1 MRGSSR
7 LAASV
12 LVLCGACVVLL
23 TRLQV
28 GRPAVLLKLGAV
40 FYDPRQA
47 LYAPPMQVP
56 SDLRLP
62 HNAGPEDAMS
72 PEDALVIAS
81 RRIDEAY
88 EELRRR
94 QERLLREEEE
104 FDMDRTGD
112 SLERRTHQERLEAAA
127 KELAEYARLLNSKKE
142 AIDARRRQLEI
153 AASSPYIAYSDAVQ
167 KAAGEQWVVPPPV
180 QDGVQMNINVNH
192 HKRGPVNMNIN
203 VDDRYAEDR
212 DDKDDK
218 YDGETPSAAEGKAY
232 EEAHM
237 SAAYRPDE
245 TMIRHQVPLDSAA
258 WTRFAPPAASP
269 PAASPPARNSNE
281 GRALKGAAGKAKLT
295 AEEQADGRAMLQHI
309 RNKMDKA
316 MESQGSKMGKA
327 RKAGSSRKTQDGH
340 RAHRAIKSRA
350 AAPAHAE
357 KAAKVSN
364 SDFAPTVPV
373 PAGTPAA
380 APGHADKKRRSTLH
394 SGAAAAVE
402 AAGGAHGIVHPGK
415 GKIRI
420 SKAQQLVDHLP
431 KSVLKKLQ
439 VAENAAGVGAEG
451 PGGGSE
457 ITGWGEGAKPAAQK
471 AKAGKPRAAKAPAP
485 AAGTALE
492 KKGLG
497 GSKLKPM
504 FDFNFDGFGM
514 KLAGEVQTWQPG
526 AAAWYAYVPP
536 EEQDDQMRR
545 SSLEVDG
552 YSAARP
558 AGAGASLGFVVASA
572 LLVLG
577 LARRP

>member
-1 MRGSSR
+1 MMGSSR

-23 TRLQV
+23 TRLPV
-28 GRPAVLLKLGAV
+28 GRAAEMLQLGAV

-47 LYAPPMQVP
+47 LYAAPVQVP
-56 SDLRLP
+56 SDVRLP

-104 FDMDRTGD
+104 LDMDRTGD
-112 SLERRTHQERLEAAA
+112 SLERRMHQERLEAAA
-127 KELAEYARLLNSKKE
+127 NELAEYARLLNSKKE

-180 QDGVQMNINVNH
+180 EDGVQMNINVNH

-203 VDDRYAEDR
+203 VDDRYAKDR

-218 YDGETPSAAEGKAY
+218 YDGETSSAAEGKAY

-245 TMIRHQVPLDSAA
+245 TMIRHRVPLDSAA

-269 PAASPPARNSNE
+269 PAENANE
-281 GRALKGAAGKAKLT
+281 GQALKGAAGKAKLT

-327 RKAGSSRKTQDGH
+327 RKAGSSRKMQDGH

-357 KAAKVSN
+357 KAAKVSK
-364 SDFAPTVPV
+364 SDFAATLPV
-373 PAGTPAA
+373 PAGTASTAAA
-380 APGHADKKRRSTLH
+380 APGHADKNRRSTLH

-402 AAGGAHGIVHPGK
+402 AAGGAHGIVQPGK

-420 SKAQQLVDHLP
+420 SQAQQLVDHLP

-471 AKAGKPRAAKAPAP
+471 AKTGKAPAP
-485 AAGTALE
+485 AARTALA
-492 KKGLG
+492 KKGLR

-558 AGAGASLGFVVASA
+558 AGAGASLGFVVASV

>member
-12 LVLCGACVVLL
+12 LVLSGACVVLL

-28 GRPAVLLKLGAV
+28 VRSAELLQLEAVL
-40 FYDPRQA
+40 YDPRQA
-47 LYAPPMQVP
+47 LYSPPVQVP
-56 SDLRLP
+56 SDVRLP

-94 QERLLREEEE
+94 HERLLREEEE
-104 FDMDRTGD
+104 LDMDRTGD
-112 SLERRTHQERLEAAA
+112 SLERRMHQERLEAAA

-142 AIDARRRQLEI
+142 AIDARRRQLEM

-180 QDGVQMNINVNH
+180 EDGVQMNINVNH

-203 VDDRYAEDR
+203 VDDRYAED
-212 DDKDDK
+212 DKDDK
-218 YDGETPSAAEGKAY
+218 YGDETPSTAEGKAY

-269 PAASPPARNSNE
+269 PAENANE
-281 GRALKGAAGKAKLT
+281 GQALKGASGKAKLT

-309 RNKMDKA
+309 RNKMDVA

-327 RKAGSSRKTQDGH
+327 GKAASSRKAQAGH

-357 KAAKVSN
+357 KAAKVSK
-364 SDFAPTVPV
+364 SDFAVALPV
-373 PAGTPAA
+373 PGTAA
-380 APGHADKKRRSTLH
+380 APGHAEKKRRTTLH
-394 SGAAAAVE
+394 SGAE
-402 AAGGAHGIVHPGK
+402 AAGGAHGVVQPGK

-420 SKAQQLVDHLP
+420 SRAQQLVDHLP

-439 VAENAAGVGAEG
+439 AAENAAGVGAEG
-451 PGGGSE
+451 LGAGSE
-457 ITGWGEGAKPAAQK
+457 VTGLGEGAKPAAQAGK
-471 AKAGKPRAAKAPAP
+471 AGKPGKPRAAKAPAP
-485 AAGTALE
+485 VAGTALA
-492 KKGLG
+492 KKGMG

-526 AAAWYAYVPP
+526 AAAWYAYAPP

-552 YSAARP
+552 FSAARP
-558 AGAGASLGFVVASA
+558 AGACASLGFVVASA